1 MTNKRLP
8 LKVKIALGVASWANN
23 LLVLL
28 NTYFL
33 LYFYTDVVGISGG
46 TAGIIM
52 LIARVWD
59 AVNDPMMGIIVDKTR
74 SKEGKC
80 RFWLKYFSV
89 PTAVVLFLSYF
100 CPAVST
106 PGKIAWVAV
115 TYILQGM
122 ASTVLSVS
130 TNALTARVTDD
141 PDERV
146 LIQQIS
152 SLGDLAL
159 SLTIPSVTL
168 PLATFFAGESHN
180 MITGF
185 AGVVAIYSV
194 IYGVLRLI
202 SWKGTEGYDVDSSE
216 DEKHIRENH
225 SGQSIL
231 ELIRQTF
238 RNHYALLAS
247 ASYIFYLLISA
258 IMGSTTVYYFKYN
271 LQNTN
276 LLSVYSV
283 AVMVGSV
290 IGILTMKPMHKL
302 LGNARSCAFCGAA
315 CVVGCII
322 RWVTM
327 DQNFLI
333 FVVSMII
340 LGFGSG
346 MVGSYSV
353 QCILDSCTYAKLKD
367 GANNQGTTMAVFTF
381 SQKLGQALGG
391 VVAGWMLELV
401 PYVANA
407 QIQEQSVLDLFFAEN
422 IILPMI
428 LAGCLTIGFLLV
440 SRYEKRL
447 RELVRNRKAEEQ
459 GIRSCQKV

>member
-1 MTNKRLP
+1 MINKRLP
-8 LKVKIALGVASWANN
+8 IKVKFALGVSNWANN
-23 LLVLL
+23 LLILL

-46 TAGIIM
+46 TAAVIM

-59 AVNDPMMGIIVDKTR
+59 AVNDPMMGVIVDKTR

-89 PTAVVLFLSYF
+89 PAAVVLFLSYF

-106 PGKIAWVAV
+106 PGKVAWVAV

-130 TNALTARVTDD
+130 ANALTARVTDN

-168 PLATFFAGESHN
+168 PLATVFAGKGQN
-180 MITGF
+180 MVIGF
-185 AGVVAIYSV
+185 AGVIAIYSV
-194 IYGVLRLI
+194 IYGLLRLI
-202 SWKGTEGYDVDSSE
+202 SWKGTEGYDTDGSE
-216 DEKHIRENH
+216 NETHIGEKR

-231 ELIRQTF
+231 TLIRQTAA
-238 RNHYALLAS
+238 NHYALLAS

-258 IMGSTTVYYFKYN
+258 IMGSTMVYYFKYN

-283 AVMVGSV
+283 TVMIGSV
-290 IGILTMKPMHKL
+290 IGILTMKSMHKL
-302 LGNARSCAFCGAA
+302 LGNAGSCTFCGVV

-322 RWVTM
+322 RWITM
-327 DQNFLI
+327 DQNFVI
-333 FVVSMII
+333 FIVAMII

-346 MVGSYSV
+346 MVGSYSI
-353 QCILDSCTYAKLKD
+353 QCILDSCTYARLKD
-367 GANNQGTTMAVFTF
+367 GTNNQGTTMAVFTF

-391 VVAGWMLELV
+391 VVAGWMLEMV

-407 QIQEQSVLDLFFAEN
+407 QTQEQSVLNLFFAEN

-428 LAGCLTIGFLLV
+428 LAGCLAIGFLFV
-440 SRYEKRL
+440 SRYEKKL
-447 RELVRNRKAEEQ
+447 SELIKNRKAEEQ
-459 GIRSCQKV
+459 DSGSCLNV